1 MSRRGLAFSIAA
13 ITILLTVAAS
23 GTHAQNKQTQ
33 SPEDKGRRVK
43 HEENRAFLE
52 WPKRDVFLII
62 TPEEQQAFDKLKTNE
77 EREHFIDEFWR
88 RRDPSP
94 DTEENEYKDEF
105 YERVAYANE
114 HFTSGKAGWL
124 TDRGRIY
131 VKWGKPDEIE
141 SHPAGGQYQRMS
153 YEGPG
158 STSTYPFERW
168 FYRHLPGVG
177 SGIEIEFV
185 DPTGSG
191 EYRIARNPFEKEAG
205 PYSGTRDG
213 VNGYGN
219 PDSTRHQDSPFEV
232 MDLHNRL
239 DLPPPAAS
247 NSGRPSSLHGPV
259 IDENPLNFEIK
270 PYYFFQSDG
279 SVVTAFTIQTDNRD
293 LAFQN
298 SGGLQTAKLNVFGNV
313 LTVTNRRLGTFED
326 TLITTATTEEVAEAK
341 ERKSVYEKAVIL
353 QPGKYRLDVLVRDI
367 VSGATGFQQFAFT
380 VPKPET
386 AQLQISSIVLA
397 AKLESLKDQIGG
409 HQFTIGRNKV
419 VPNISGIYHR
429 GAPVGVY
436 MQVYNAAI
444 DQATLRPSVDVD
456 YLLLKDGKEISKQTE
471 DWVGMSEAG
480 SRLTLARL
488 IDSAGLAPGEYEI
501 QIRIRDHVTGQTLS
515 PSTKFTVVP

>member
-1 MSRRGLAFSIAA
+1 M
-13 ITILLTVAAS
+13 
-23 GTHAQNKQTQ
+23 
-33 SPEDKGRRVK
+33 
-43 HEENRAFLE
+43 
-52 WPKRDVFLII
+52 
-62 TPEEQQAFDKLKTNE
+62 
-77 EREHFIDEFWR
+77 
-88 RRDPSP
+88 
-94 DTEENEYKDEF
+94 
-105 YERVAYANE
+105 
-114 HFTSGKAGWL
+114 
-124 TDRGRIY
+124 
-131 VKWGKPDEIE
+131 
-141 SHPAGGQYQRMS
+141 
-153 YEGPG
+153 
-158 STSTYPFERW
+158 

-219 PDSTRHQDSPFEV
+219 PNYTRHQDSPFEV
-232 MDLHNRL
+232 MDLQNKL
-239 DLPPPAAS
+239 ESQPPVAS
-247 NSGRPSSLHGPV
+247 NSGRPSALHGPI

-279 SVVTAFTIQTDNRD
+279 SVVTAFTIQTDNRE
-293 LAFQN
+293 LVFQN
-298 SGGLQTAKLNVFGNV
+298 SGGLQTAKLNIFGNV

-367 VSGATGFQQFAFT
+367 GSGATGFQQFAFT

-419 VPNISGIYHR
+419 VPNISGVYHR

>member
-13 ITILLTVAAS
+13 IVVLLTLSRGDTRAQKIQMQTPDDKPRQVKAEPNKAFKEWIKEVDPILTEAERAAY
-23 GTHAQNKQTQ
+23 
-33 SPEDKGRRVK
+33 
-43 HEENRAFLE
+43 L
-52 WPKRDVFLII
+52 
-62 TPEEQQAFDKLKTNE
+62 KLKTDE
-77 EREHFIDEFWR
+77 ERENFIGIVWD

-94 DTEENEYKDEF
+94 DTAENEYKDEY

-114 HFTSGKAGWL
+114 HFSSGKPGWL

-131 VKWGKPDEIE
+131 LKWGKPDSIE

-153 YEGPG
+153 YEGSG

-168 FYRHLPGVG
+168 SYRYLPGVG

-205 PYSGTRDG
+205 PYSGTREG
-213 VNGYGN
+213 NNGYGN
-219 PDSTRHQDSPFEV
+219 PNYTRHQDSPFEV
-232 MDLHNRL
+232 MDLLNKL
-239 DLPPPAAS
+239 ELPPPVAS
-247 NSGRPSSLHGPV
+247 NSMGRGRTHQPV
-259 IDENPLNFEIK
+259 VDDVLNFEVK

-279 SVVTAFTIQTDNRD
+279 SVVTAFTIQTDNRE
-293 LAFQN
+293 LVFQN

-313 LTVTNRRLGTFED
+313 LTVTNRRLGAFED

-386 AQLQISSIVLA
+386 TQLQISSIVLA
-397 AKLESLKDQIGG
+397 AKLESLKNQIGG

-419 VPNISGIYHR
+419 VPNISGVYHR

-444 DQATLRPSVDVD
+444 DQTTLRPSVDVD

-471 DWVGMSEAG
+471 DWIGMSEAG
-480 SRLTLARL
+480 SKLTLARL
-488 IDSAGLAPGEYEI
+488 IDSAGLAAGEYEI